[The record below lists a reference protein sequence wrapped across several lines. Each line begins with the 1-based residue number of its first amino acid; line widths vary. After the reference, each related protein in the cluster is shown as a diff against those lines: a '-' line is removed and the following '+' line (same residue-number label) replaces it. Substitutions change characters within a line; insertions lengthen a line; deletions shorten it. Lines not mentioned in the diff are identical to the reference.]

1 MFANTVTITLELM
14 LKIGLESF
22 FGNNFMII
30 ETPKIK
36 SDPLKFKD
44 SKKYVDRL
52 KKAKKILNLK
62 ILF

>member
-1 MFANTVTITLELM
+1 
-14 LKIGLESF
+14 
-22 FGNNFMII
+22 MII

-52 KKAKKILNLK
+52 KAKKNTELEDSVLVLQDIK
-62 ILF
+62 

>member
-1 MFANTVTITLELM
+1 
-14 LKIGLESF
+14 
-22 FGNNFMII
+22 MII

-52 KKAKKILNLK
+52 KKAKKY
-62 ILF
+62 